1 MQKLSAQ
8 EHPLRKIFS
17 SDFEFKIP
25 EYQRPYRWG
34 TDQALQLLDDLEETL
49 DRSDDEPYFLGSL
62 VLVEQSDG
70 SFDVIDGQQRLTTL
84 TILFSVI
91 RDLVDGVEFSRNL
104 GARILDPGNELDGIP
119 SRPRLTLRPQDAPF
133 FRKYVQDP
141 GRISELVALSDVAA
155 VTEPQR
161 AIRGNAAALQARLE
175 AWTDGRRRALAT
187 LASTRTFL
195 VVVSTPSLDSAYRIF
210 SVMNA
215 RGLDLTPADIF
226 KSRVIGQVADG
237 GEYSKRWELAEETL
251 GSDNF
256 TELFRDLRTVVNGDR
271 ARREL
276 LIEFPAQVLD
286 PYIEKSSAEEFVD
299 DLLLPYA
306 KAFERT
312 IAFDFGPGDEW
323 KSVNQWLK
331 RLDMVDNKD
340 WRPCALWAMVE
351 HADDASFLSVF
362 MKQLERIAASF
373 LLRQSYT
380 TPRLARYLELLNQLK
395 AGAGLDAPAFKLT
408 DEECDL
414 SVAALN
420 GDIYRMQTRRVR
432 YVLLRLDEIL
442 ANDPG
447 ATYDHKIISIEHVL
461 PQKPKKSSQWCADF
475 TDEQRATLTHKL
487 GNLLLL
493 NHRKNSQAN
502 NYDYITK
509 KNQYFKTSTGSA
521 VFALTT
527 QVLGQP
533 TWTPSVVKERQK
545 VLSELLVNEWD
556 FVPNYAH

>member
-1 MQKLSAQ
+1 MQKLTAH

-49 DRSDDEPYFLGSL
+49 DRGGDEPYFLGSL
-62 VLVEQSDG
+62 VLVEQDDA

-84 TILFSVI
+84 TLLFSVL
-91 RDLVDGVEFSRNL
+91 RDLVEGDEFARNL
-104 GARILDPGNELDGIP
+104 SARVLDPGNELDGIP
-119 SRPRLTLRPQDAPF
+119 SRPRLTLREQDAPF
-133 FRKYVQDP
+133 FRKYVQEP
-141 GRISELVALSDVAA
+141 GHIDTLVALTDAA
-155 VTEPQR
+155 AATEPQR
-161 AIRGNAAALQARLE
+161 AIRDNAAAYWARLSD
-175 AWTDGRRRALAT
+175 WSDDRRRALAT
-187 LASTRTFL
+187 LASTRTYL

-226 KSRVIGQVADG
+226 KSRVIGQLADRG
-237 GEYSKRWELAEETL
+237 DYSKRWEAAEEAL
-251 GSDNF
+251 GSDAF
-256 TELFRDLRTVVNGDR
+256 TELFRDIRTVVSGDR

-276 LIEFPAQVLD
+276 LVEFPSQVLD
-286 PYIEKSSAEEFVD
+286 PYIERGTATNFVD

-323 KSVNQWLK
+323 KPVNQWLK
-331 RLDMVDNKD
+331 RLEMVDNKD

-351 HADDASFLSVF
+351 HADDPGFLTAF
-362 MKQLERIAASF
+362 MKRLERIAASF
-373 LLRQSYT
+373 LLRQAYA
-380 TPRLARYLELLNQLK
+380 TPRITHYLELLNQLK
-395 AGAGLDAPAFKLT
+395 SGTGLEAPAFNLSD
-408 DEECDL
+408 DERVL
-414 SVAALN
+414 SMTALE
-420 GDIYRMQTRRVR
+420 GDIYRMQARRAR
-432 YVLLRLDEIL
+432 YVLLRLDELL
-442 ANDPG
+442 AKDPG

-461 PQKPKKSSQWCADF
+461 PQNPKDSSQWRVDF
-475 TDEQRATLTHKL
+475 TDEQRAELTHKL

-502 NYDYITK
+502 NYDYAAK
-509 KNQYFKTSTGSA
+509 KDKYFKTSTGSA

-527 QVLGQP
+527 QVLEL
-533 TWTPSVVKERQK
+533 PSWNPSIIEKRQQELTAILAKEW
-545 VLSELLVNEWD
+545 ELI
-556 FVPNYAH
+556 

>member
-1 MQKLSAQ
+1 MQKLTAH

-49 DRSDDEPYFLGSL
+49 DRGDDEPYFLGSL
-62 VLVEQSDG
+62 VLVERADA

-84 TILFSVI
+84 TLLFSVL
-91 RDLVDGVEFSRNL
+91 RDLVEGDEFARNL
-104 GARILDPGNELDGIP
+104 SARVLDPGNELDGIP
-119 SRPRLTLRPQDAPF
+119 SRPRLTLREQDAPF
-133 FRKYVQDP
+133 FRKYVQEP
-141 GRISELVALSDVAA
+141 GHIASLVALTDAA
-155 VTEPQR
+155 AATEPQR
-161 AIRGNAAALQARLE
+161 AIRDNAEVFRARLSD
-175 AWTDGRRRALAT
+175 WSDDRRRALAT
-187 LASTRTFL
+187 LASTRTYL

-226 KSRVIGQVADG
+226 KSRVIGKVANRGD
-237 GEYSKRWELAEETL
+237 YSKRWEIAEETL
-251 GSDNF
+251 GSDAF
-256 TELFRDLRTVVNGDR
+256 TELFRDIRTVVSGDR

-276 LIEFPAQVLD
+276 LVEFPSQVLD
-286 PYIEKSSAEEFVD
+286 PYIENGSAADFVD

-323 KSVNQWLK
+323 KPVNQWLK
-331 RLDMVDNKD
+331 RLEMVDNKD

-351 HADDASFLSVF
+351 HADNADFLASFL
-362 MKQLERIAASF
+362 KRLERIAASF
-373 LLRQSYT
+373 LLRQAYT
-380 TPRLARYLELLNQLK
+380 TPRIARYLELLNQLK
-395 AGAGLDAPAFKLT
+395 AGAGLDAPAFHLSD
-408 DEECDL
+408 DERVR
-414 SVAALN
+414 SMTALQ
-420 GDIYRMQTRRVR
+420 GDIYRMQTRRAR
-432 YVLLRLDEIL
+432 YVLLRLDELL
-442 ANDPG
+442 AKDPG

-461 PQKPKKSSQWCADF
+461 PQNPRNPSQWRLDF
-475 TDEQRATLTHKL
+475 TDEQRAELTHKL

-502 NYDYITK
+502 NYDYATK
-509 KNQYFKTSTGSA
+509 KDKYFKMSTGSA

-527 QVLGQP
+527 QVLELP
-533 TWTPSVVKERQK
+533 TWTATIIEKRQQELTAVLAKEW
-545 VLSELLVNEWD
+545 ELI
-556 FVPNYAH
+556 